1 LHREPT
7 LKGKLVSNPFSGNG
21 GGVRD
26 RIPVRQVCTVL
37 YEQLPSLD
45 PGMTEARLRQVVGP
59 CSVEWST
66 IGQVDP
72 PVSGGVAEFGE
83 HRVAMVALNA
93 PVREEVLSL
102 TVGVSPMPEDVRRDM
117 MEHGAAIRLLYIG
130 ESDDPIEQLTAMYS
144 VAGVLL
150 LQNGLGII
158 NERAALAQ
166 PAELA
171 YTYLPQLGAE
181 VPPISLWT
189 GVVTYSMGESAA
201 GNEFL
206 MRTYGMDQVN
216 LPELAMYMSDRRLAD
231 DVYHALINTCLYQ
244 VQGRPALH
252 LGVGDRVEFRGRMLL
267 LSDPGRTG
275 PEFAS
280 ETGLL
285 LLVEV

>member
-1 LHREPT
+1 M
-7 LKGKLVSNPFSGNG
+7 SNPFSGNG

-37 YEQLPSLD
+37 YEQLPALD
-45 PGMTEARLRQVVGP
+45 ARITEARLRQLVGP

-66 IGQVDP
+66 IGQSDP
-72 PVSGGVAEFGE
+72 PVTGGVAEFGE

-93 PVREEVLSL
+93 PVKEEVLAL
-102 TVGVSPMPEDVRRDM
+102 TVGVSPMPEDTRQSM
-117 MEHGAAIRLLYIG
+117 LTHGAAVRLLYIG
-130 ESDDPIEQLTAMYS
+130 GADDPVEQLTAMYS

-150 LQNGLGII
+150 LQNGLGIL

-171 YTYLPQLGAE
+171 YSYLSQLGGE

-189 GVVTYSMGESAA
+189 GVVTYSMGPSAA
-201 GNEFL
+201 GEQYL
-206 MRTYGMDQVN
+206 MRTYGMDQMN
-216 LPELAMYMSDRRLAD
+216 LPELAMYMRDRSRAD
-231 DVYHALINTCLYQ
+231 DVYHALINTCLYL
-244 VQGRPALH
+244 VQGRPTLQ
-252 LGVGDRVEFRGRMLL
+252 LGVGDRVEFRSRMFL
-267 LSDPGRTG
+267 LSDPGREG

>member
-1 LHREPT
+1 M
-7 LKGKLVSNPFSGNG
+7 SNPFSGNG
-21 GGVRD
+21 GGQRD

-37 YEQLPSLD
+37 YDQLPTLD
-45 PGMTEARLRQVVGP
+45 ARTTEARLKQLVGP
-59 CSVEWST
+59 SNVDWST
-66 IGQVDP
+66 IGQSDP
-72 PVSGGVAEFGE
+72 PVSGGIAEFGE

-93 PVREEVLSL
+93 PVREEVLAL
-102 TVGVSPMPEDVRRDM
+102 TVGVSPMPEDARQRM
-117 MEHGAAIRLLYIG
+117 MDHGAAIRLLYIG
-130 ESDDPIEQLTAMYS
+130 EADDPVEQLTAMYS

-171 YTYLPQLGAE
+171 FSYLPQLGGE

-189 GVVTYSMGESAA
+189 GVVTYSMGEPATGSQY
-201 GNEFL
+201 L
-206 MRTYGMDQVN
+206 MRTYGMDQMN
-216 LPELAMYMSDRRLAD
+216 LPELAMYMSDRRQAD
-231 DVYHALINTCLYQ
+231 DVYHALINTCLYL
-244 VQGRPALH
+244 VQGRPTLQ
-252 LGVGDRVEFRGRMLL
+252 LGVGDRVEFRGRMFL
-267 LSDPGRTG
+267 LSDPSREG